1 MMTPFRRALACAL
14 SASLILSS
22 TGSFAQKKKQ
32 PEAASS
38 AKKADGKKGAKNPPT
53 KTERD
58 NARAAYKR
66 GEEKFAAGDFA
77 AAADAFKEANSILPA
92 PQATYRLA
100 LSLDKA
106 GKTAEALTVYQ
117 QFLEAPPEKMAE
129 QKAAAEARVKE
140 LSVGTVKLTSTPPG
154 ATVTVD
160 GKPAAGPTPLT
171 LTLPPGAHSIVLSSS
186 NFEPATRDLTIAAGA
201 STDVAVELK
210 AVAPPPAA
218 SATAS
223 AMPMSS
229 SLAPPVATG
238 ATQEPPVKEEPPPS
252 KVPAYVTLGLAGA
265 GVVVGTI
272 FGIKALSSKSDF
284 DSNPTTSRADDTE
297 RNALIADM
305 AFGVA
310 LTLGITGTVL
320 LLSNN
325 RKPDAPKAATGL
337 RLFPILTPQTQGAGA
352 VLRF

>member
-14 SASLILSS
+14 SASLALSS
-22 TGSFAQKKKQ
+22 AGAFAQKKKDA
-32 PEAASS
+32 PKAEPKAAS
-38 AKKADGKKGAKNPPT
+38 AKDAGKPPT
-53 KTERD
+53 KADREK
-58 NARAAYKR
+58 AKAAFKR
-66 GEEKFAAGDFA
+66 GDEKFAAGDFA
-77 AAADAFKEANSILPA
+77 GAAEAFKEANATIPA

-106 GKTAEALTVYQ
+106 GKTSEAAAAYKE
-117 QFLEAPPEKMAE
+117 FLAAPPPDKMGE
-129 QKAAAEARVKE
+129 QKTAAEARLKE
-140 LSVGTVKLTSTPPG
+140 LSVGSIKLTSNPAG

-160 GKPAAGPTPLT
+160 GTPASGPTPVT
-171 LTLPPGAHSIVLSSS
+171 LSLPPGAHSIVLSSPDH
-186 NFEPATRDLTIAAGA
+186 EPVTRELTVAAGT

-210 AVAPPPAA
+210 PVPPPAPPAPVA
-218 SATAS
+218 SAPPNPAPSPS
-223 AMPMSS
+223 ATP
-229 SLAPPVATG
+229 
-238 ATQEPPVKEEPPPS
+238 EPPVKDEPPPS

-272 FGIKALSSKSDF
+272 FGVKALSSKSDF
-284 DSNPTTSRADDTE
+284 KDNPTTSNADDTE

-320 LLSNN
+320 LLSN
-325 RKPDAPKAATGL
+325 KKAEPAKTGKL
-337 RLFPILTPQTQGAGA
+337 RLMPIVTPQTQGAAA